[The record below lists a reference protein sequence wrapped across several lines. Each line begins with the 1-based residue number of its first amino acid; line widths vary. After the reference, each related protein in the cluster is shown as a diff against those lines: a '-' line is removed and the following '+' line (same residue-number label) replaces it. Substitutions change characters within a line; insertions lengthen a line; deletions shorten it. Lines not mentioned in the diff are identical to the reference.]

1 MNLNNIIELIN
12 ISKGK
17 YNLEFYLI
25 GGAVRDLLTGN
36 DPTDLDFNFI
46 GQKQSVEKFIKEIF
60 EPKEIHTSQFNTY
73 KFKYN
78 TFDIDFAMCRKEKYN
93 NPAALPEINEGNLLE
108 DQQRRDFSI
117 NSIAIKTD
125 DFTHKKFIDP
135 FNGILDIKAKQIKN
149 IHSNSFSNDPTRIF
163 RAIRYSKRLNFQID
177 SSTLNEIQ
185 IFKDNIAN
193 LSGIRIRNEIF
204 KILEENQPIDTLIE
218 CEKFKLFKHLNIDLI
233 LPPYLPSWEKM
244 EINDRNLLFTQNE
257 SLTDKILLFLSTFL
271 CESSNESI
279 LKISKDF
286 GFEKSIVNNW
296 INIVKMKNDLD
307 KFNFRKDQNSKL
319 HSILNKSTKSICLGL
334 TQWYGKSKS
343 IRIINYW
350 NKIRLIKPKLNTD
363 DLFSIGI
370 PEGPILGKIKKE
382 LEMYAIDWP
391 DTSVKEQR
399 GFAEFLYSEELEQ
412 ERDPDDDNYP
422 CRDFII

>member
-36 DPTDLDFNFI
+36 EPTDLDFNFI

-93 NPAALPEINEGNLLE
+93 NPASLPEINEGNLLE

-117 NSIAIKTD
+117 NSIAINTD
-125 DFTHKKFIDP
+125 DFTQKKFIDP

-149 IHSNSFSNDPTRIF
+149 IHSNSFSDDPTRIF
-163 RAIRYSKRLNFQID
+163 RAIRYSKRLNFKIH

-193 LSGIRIRNEIF
+193 LSGTRIRNEIF

-218 CEKFKLFKHLNIDLI
+218 CEKFKLFKHLKNLIHFKDL
-233 LPPYLPSWEKM
+233 KK
-244 EINDRNLLFTQNE
+244 F
-257 SLTDKILLFLSTFL
+257 
-271 CESSNESI
+271 
-279 LKISKDF
+279 
-286 GFEKSIVNNW
+286 
-296 INIVKMKNDLD
+296 KNY
-307 KFNFRKDQNSKL
+307 FS
-319 HSILNKSTKSICLGL
+319 
-334 TQWYGKSKS
+334 
-343 IRIINYW
+343 
-350 NKIRLIKPKLNTD
+350 LIKR
-363 DLFSIGI
+363 
-370 PEGPILGKIKKE
+370 
-382 LEMYAIDWP
+382 
-391 DTSVKEQR
+391 SV
-399 GFAEFLYSEELEQ
+399 
-412 ERDPDDDNYP
+412 
-422 CRDFII
+422 

>member
-36 DPTDLDFNFI
+36 EPTDLDFNFI

-60 EPKEIHTSQFNTY
+60 APKEIQTSQFHTY

-78 TFDIDFAMCRKEKYN
+78 SFDIDFAMCRKEKYS

-117 NSIAIKTD
+117 NSIAINTD
-125 DFTHKKFIDP
+125 DFTQKKFIDP

-149 IHSNSFSNDPTRIF
+149 IHSNSFSDDPTRIF

-185 IFKDNIAN
+185 IFKDNITN

-204 KILEENQPIDTLIE
+204 KILEENQPIDTLLE

-233 LPPYLPSWEKM
+233 LPPYLPIWEKM
-244 EINDRNLLFTQNE
+244 DIPKIGVRYVAGLINDRNLIFTQNE
-257 SLTDKILLFLSTFL
+257 SSKDKMLLFLSTFL
-271 CESSNESI
+271 CESSDETINT
-279 LKISKDF
+279 ISKDF
-286 GFEKSIVNNW
+286 GLEKSIVNNW
-296 INIVKMKNDLD
+296 VNIVKMKNDLD
-307 KFNFRKDQNSKL
+307 KFNFREDKNSKL

-370 PEGPILGKIKKE
+370 SEGPILGKIKKE
-382 LEMYAIDWP
+382 LEIFAIDYP
-391 DTSVKEQR
+391 HSSEQEQR
-399 GFAEFLYSEELEQ
+399 EFVTKLKNS
-412 ERDPDDDNYP
+412 
-422 CRDFII
+422 

>member
-1 MNLNNIIELIN
+1 LNLNNIIELIN

-17 YNLEFYLI
+17 YNLEFHLI

-36 DPTDLDFNFI
+36 EPTDLDFNFI

-60 EPKEIHTSQFNTY
+60 APKEIQTSQFHTY

-78 TFDIDFAMCRKEKYN
+78 SFDVDFAMCRKEKYS

-117 NSIAIKTD
+117 NSIAINTD
-125 DFTHKKFIDP
+125 DFTQKKFIDP

-149 IHSNSFSNDPTRIF
+149 IHSNSFSDDPTRIF

-185 IFKDNIAN
+185 IFKDNITN

-204 KILEENQPIDTLIE
+204 KILEENQPIDTLLE

-233 LPPYLPSWEKM
+233 LPPYLPIWEKM
-244 EINDRNLLFTQNE
+244 DIPKIGVRYVAGLINDRNLIFTQNE
-257 SLTDKILLFLSTFL
+257 SSKDKMLLFLSTFL
-271 CESSNESI
+271 CESSDETINT
-279 LKISKDF
+279 ISKDF
-286 GFEKSIVNNW
+286 GLEKSIVNNW
-296 INIVKMKNDLD
+296 VNIVKMKNDLD
-307 KFNFRKDQNSKL
+307 KFNFREDKNSKL

-334 TQWYGKSKS
+334 TQWYDKSKS
-343 IRIINYW
+343 YRIVNYW

-370 PEGPILGKIKKE
+370 SEGPILGKIKKE
-382 LEMYAIDWP
+382 LEIFAIDYP
-391 DTSVKEQR
+391 HSSEQEQR
-399 GFAEFLYSEELEQ
+399 EFVTKLNNS
-412 ERDPDDDNYP
+412 
-422 CRDFII
+422 

>member
-36 DPTDLDFNFI
+36 EPTDLDFNFI

-60 EPKEIHTSQFNTY
+60 APKEIQTSQFHTY

-78 TFDIDFAMCRKEKYN
+78 SFDIDFAMCRKEKYS

-117 NSIAIKTD
+117 NSIAINTD
-125 DFTHKKFIDP
+125 DFTQKKFIDP

-149 IHSNSFSNDPTRIF
+149 IHSNSFSDDPTRIF

-185 IFKDNIAN
+185 IFKDNITN

-204 KILEENQPIDTLIE
+204 KILEENQPIDTLLE

-233 LPPYLPSWEKM
+233 LPPYLPIWEKM
-244 EINDRNLLFTQNE
+244 DIPKIGVRYVAGLINDRNLIFTQNE
-257 SLTDKILLFLSTFL
+257 SLKDKMLLFLSTFL
-271 CESSNESI
+271 CESSDETINT
-279 LKISKDF
+279 ISKDF
-286 GFEKSIVNNW
+286 GLEKSIVNNW
-296 INIVKMKNDLD
+296 VNIVKMKNDLD
-307 KFNFRKDQNSKL
+307 KFNFREDKNSKL

-334 TQWYGKSKS
+334 TQWYDKSKS
-343 IRIINYW
+343 YRIVNYW

-370 PEGPILGKIKKE
+370 SEGPILGKIKKE
-382 LEMYAIDWP
+382 LEIFAIDYP
-391 DTSVKEQR
+391 HSSEQEQR
-399 GFAEFLYSEELEQ
+399 EFVTKLNNS
-412 ERDPDDDNYP
+412 
-422 CRDFII
+422 

>member
-36 DPTDLDFNFI
+36 EPTDLDFNFI

-60 EPKEIHTSQFNTY
+60 APKEIQTSQFHTY

-78 TFDIDFAMCRKEKYN
+78 SFDIDFAMCRKEKYS

-117 NSIAIKTD
+117 NSIAINTD
-125 DFTHKKFIDP
+125 DFTQKKFIDP

-149 IHSNSFSNDPTRIF
+149 IHSNSFSDDPTRIF

-185 IFKDNIAN
+185 IFKDNITN

-204 KILEENQPIDTLIE
+204 KILEENQPIDTLLE

-233 LPPYLPSWEKM
+233 LPPYLPIWEKM
-244 EINDRNLLFTQNE
+244 DIPKIGVRYVAGLINDRNLIFTQNE
-257 SLTDKILLFLSTFL
+257 SLKDKMLLFLSTFL
-271 CESSNESI
+271 CESSDETINT
-279 LKISKDF
+279 ISKDF
-286 GFEKSIVNNW
+286 GLEKSIVNNW
-296 INIVKMKNDLD
+296 VNIVKMKNDLD
-307 KFNFRKDQNSKL
+307 KFNFREDKNSKL

-334 TQWYGKSKS
+334 TQWYDKSKS
-343 IRIINYW
+343 IRIVNYW

-370 PEGPILGKIKKE
+370 SEGPILGKIKKE
-382 LEMYAIDWP
+382 LEIFAIDYP
-391 DTSVKEQR
+391 HSSEQEQR
-399 GFAEFLYSEELEQ
+399 EFVTKLNNS
-412 ERDPDDDNYP
+412 
-422 CRDFII
+422 

>member
-36 DPTDLDFNFI
+36 EPTDLDFNFI

-60 EPKEIHTSQFNTY
+60 APKEIQTSQFHTY

-78 TFDIDFAMCRKEKYN
+78 SFDIDFAMCRKEKYS

-108 DQQRRDFSI
+108 DQQRRDFSV
-117 NSIAIKTD
+117 NSIAINTD
-125 DFTHKKFIDP
+125 DFTQKKFIDP

-149 IHSNSFSNDPTRIF
+149 IHSNSFSDDPTRIF

-185 IFKDNIAN
+185 IFKDNITN

-204 KILEENQPIDTLIE
+204 KILEENQPIDTLLE

-233 LPPYLPSWEKM
+233 LPPYLPIWEKM
-244 EINDRNLLFTQNE
+244 DIPKIGVRYVAGLINDRNLIFTQNE
-257 SLTDKILLFLSTFL
+257 SLKDKMLLFLSTFL
-271 CESSNESI
+271 CESSDETINT
-279 LKISKDF
+279 ISKDF
-286 GFEKSIVNNW
+286 GLEKSIVNNW
-296 INIVKMKNDLD
+296 VNIVKMKNDLD
-307 KFNFRKDQNSKL
+307 KFNFREDKNSKL

-334 TQWYGKSKS
+334 TQWYDKSKS
-343 IRIINYW
+343 YRIVNYW

-370 PEGPILGKIKKE
+370 SEGPILGKIKKE
-382 LEMYAIDWP
+382 LEIFAIDYP
-391 DTSVKEQR
+391 HSSEQEQR
-399 GFAEFLYSEELEQ
+399 EFVTKLNNS
-412 ERDPDDDNYP
+412 
-422 CRDFII
+422 

>member
-1 MNLNNIIELIN
+1 
-12 ISKGK
+12 
-17 YNLEFYLI
+17 
-25 GGAVRDLLTGN
+25 
-36 DPTDLDFNFI
+36 
-46 GQKQSVEKFIKEIF
+46 
-60 EPKEIHTSQFNTY
+60 
-73 KFKYN
+73 
-78 TFDIDFAMCRKEKYN
+78 MCRKEKYN

-117 NSIAIKTD
+117 NSIAINTD
-125 DFTHKKFIDP
+125 DFTQKKFIDT

-149 IHSNSFSNDPTRIF
+149 IHTNSFSDDPTRIF

-177 SSTLNEIQ
+177 SSTINEIQ

-257 SLTDKILLFLSTFL
+257 SLRDKILLFLSTFL

-382 LEMYAIDWP
+382 LEMFAIDYP
-391 DTSVKEQR
+391 DS
-399 GFAEFLYSEELEQ
+399 SEEEQ
-412 ERDPDDDNYP
+412 TEFVTKLNNS
-422 CRDFII
+422 

>member
-12 ISKGK
+12 SSKGK

-36 DPTDLDFNFI
+36 EPTDLDFNFI

-60 EPKEIHTSQFNTY
+60 APKEIQTSQFHTY

-78 TFDIDFAMCRKEKYN
+78 SFDIDFAMCRKEKYS
-93 NPAALPEINEGNLLE
+93 NPAALPEINKGNLLE

-125 DFTHKKFIDP
+125 DFTQKKFIDP

-149 IHSNSFSNDPTRIF
+149 IHSNSFSDDPTRIF
-163 RAIRYSKRLNFQID
+163 RAIRYSKRLNFKIHG
-177 SSTLNEIQ
+177 STLNEIQ
-185 IFKDNIAN
+185 IFKDNIIN

-204 KILEENQPIDTLIE
+204 KILEENHPIDTLLE
-218 CEKFKLFKHLNIDLI
+218 CENFKLFKHLNIDLI
-233 LPPYLPSWEKM
+233 LPPYLPLWEKM
-244 EINDRNLLFTQNE
+244 DINDRNLIFTQNE
-257 SLTDKILLFLSTFL
+257 SLKDKMLLFLSTFL
-271 CESSNESI
+271 CESSDETINE
-279 LKISKDF
+279 ISKDF
-286 GFEKSIVNNW
+286 GLEKSIANNW
-296 INIVKMKNDLD
+296 INIVKMKNELD
-307 KFNFRKDQNSKL
+307 KFNFREDKNSKL

-334 TQWYGKSKS
+334 TQWYDKSKS
-343 IRIINYW
+343 IRIVNYW

-370 PEGPILGKIKKE
+370 SEGPKLGKIKKE
-382 LEMYAIDWP
+382 LEIFAIDYP
-391 DTSVKEQR
+391 HSSEQEQR
-399 GFAEFLYSEELEQ
+399 EFVTKLLNS
-412 ERDPDDDNYP
+412 
-422 CRDFII
+422 

>member
-12 ISKGK
+12 SSKGK

-36 DPTDLDFNFI
+36 EPTDLDFNFI

-60 EPKEIHTSQFNTY
+60 APKEIQTSQFHTY

-78 TFDIDFAMCRKEKYN
+78 SFDIDFAMCRKEKYS
-93 NPAALPEINEGNLLE
+93 NPAALPEISEGNLLE

-149 IHSNSFSNDPTRIF
+149 IHSNSFSDDPTRIF
-163 RAIRYSKRLNFQID
+163 RAIRYSKRLNFKIHG
-177 SSTLNEIQ
+177 STLNEIQ
-185 IFKDNIAN
+185 IFKDNITN

-218 CEKFKLFKHLNIDLI
+218 CEKFKLFKHLNINLI
-233 LPPYLPSWEKM
+233 LPPYLPSWEKID
-244 EINDRNLLFTQNE
+244 INDRNLIFTQNK
-257 SLTDKILLFLSTFL
+257 SLKDKILLFLSTFL
-271 CESSNESI
+271 CESSDENI
-279 LKISKDF
+279 KKISKDF

-296 INIVKMKNDLD
+296 VNIVKMKNDLD
-307 KFNFRKDQNSKL
+307 KFDFKEGLNSKL
-319 HSILNKSTKSICLGL
+319 DLILNKRTKSICLGL
-334 TQWYGKSKS
+334 TQWYDNSKS
-343 IRIINYW
+343 YRIVDYW

-370 PEGPILGKIKKE
+370 SEGPILGKMKKE
-382 LEMYAIDWP
+382 LQIFAIDYP
-391 DTSVKEQR
+391 HSSEQEQR
-399 GFAEFLYSEELEQ
+399 EFVKNLNNS
-412 ERDPDDDNYP
+412 
-422 CRDFII
+422 

>member
-36 DPTDLDFNFI
+36 EPTDLDFNFI

-60 EPKEIHTSQFNTY
+60 APKEIQTSQFHTY

-78 TFDIDFAMCRKEKYN
+78 SFDIDFAMCRKEKYS

-117 NSIAIKTD
+117 NSIAINTD
-125 DFTHKKFIDP
+125 DFTQKKFIDP

-149 IHSNSFSNDPTRIF
+149 IHSNSFSDDPTRIF

-185 IFKDNIAN
+185 IFKDNITN

-204 KILEENQPIDTLIE
+204 KILEENQPIDTLLE
-218 CEKFKLFKHLNIDLI
+218 CEKFKLFKHLNIGLI
-233 LPPYLPSWEKM
+233 LPPYLPIWEKM
-244 EINDRNLLFTQNE
+244 DIPKIGVRYVAGLINDRNLIFTQNE
-257 SLTDKILLFLSTFL
+257 SLKDKMLLFLSTFL
-271 CESSNESI
+271 CESSDETINT
-279 LKISKDF
+279 ISKDF
-286 GFEKSIVNNW
+286 GLEKSIVNNW
-296 INIVKMKNDLD
+296 VNIVKMKNDLD
-307 KFNFRKDQNSKL
+307 KFNFREDKNSKL

-334 TQWYGKSKS
+334 TQWYDKSKS
-343 IRIINYW
+343 YRIVNYW

-370 PEGPILGKIKKE
+370 SEGPILGKIKKE
-382 LEMYAIDWP
+382 LEIFAIDYP
-391 DTSVKEQR
+391 HSSEQEQR
-399 GFAEFLYSEELEQ
+399 EFVTKLNNS
-412 ERDPDDDNYP
+412 
-422 CRDFII
+422 

>member
-36 DPTDLDFNFI
+36 EPTDLDFNFI

-60 EPKEIHTSQFNTY
+60 APKEIQTSQFHTY

-149 IHSNSFSNDPTRIF
+149 IHSNSFSDDPTRIF

-185 IFKDNIAN
+185 IFKDNITN

-204 KILEENQPIDTLIE
+204 KILEENQPIDTLLE

-233 LPPYLPSWEKM
+233 LPPYLPIWEKM
-244 EINDRNLLFTQNE
+244 DIPKIGVRYVAGLINDRNLIFTQNE
-257 SLTDKILLFLSTFL
+257 SLKDKMLLFLSTFL
-271 CESSNESI
+271 CESSDETINT
-279 LKISKDF
+279 ISKDF
-286 GFEKSIVNNW
+286 GLEKSIVNNW
-296 INIVKMKNDLD
+296 VNIVKMKNDLD
-307 KFNFRKDQNSKL
+307 KFNFREDKNSKL

-334 TQWYGKSKS
+334 TQWYDKSKS
-343 IRIINYW
+343 IRIVNYW

-370 PEGPILGKIKKE
+370 SEGPILGKIKKE
-382 LEMYAIDWP
+382 LEIFAIDYP
-391 DTSVKEQR
+391 HSSEQEQR
-399 GFAEFLYSEELEQ
+399 EFVTKLNNS
-412 ERDPDDDNYP
+412 
-422 CRDFII
+422 

>member
-1 MNLNNIIELIN
+1 M
-12 ISKGK
+12 
-17 YNLEFYLI
+17 
-25 GGAVRDLLTGN
+25 
-36 DPTDLDFNFI
+36 
-46 GQKQSVEKFIKEIF
+46 
-60 EPKEIHTSQFNTY
+60 
-73 KFKYN
+73 
-78 TFDIDFAMCRKEKYN
+78 
-93 NPAALPEINEGNLLE
+93 
-108 DQQRRDFSI
+108 
-117 NSIAIKTD
+117 
-125 DFTHKKFIDP
+125 
-135 FNGILDIKAKQIKN
+135 
-149 IHSNSFSNDPTRIF
+149 
-163 RAIRYSKRLNFQID
+163 
-177 SSTLNEIQ
+177 
-185 IFKDNIAN
+185 
-193 LSGIRIRNEIF
+193 SGIRIRNEIF

-257 SLTDKILLFLSTFL
+257 SLTNKILLFLSTFL

-350 NKIRLIKPKLNTD
+350 NEIRLIKPKLNTD

-382 LEMYAIDWP
+382 LEMYAIDYP
-391 DTSVKEQR
+391 ASSEEEQR
-399 GFAEFLYSEELEQ
+399 EFITKLNNS
-412 ERDPDDDNYP
+412 
-422 CRDFII
+422 

>member
-36 DPTDLDFNFI
+36 EPTDLDFNFI

-60 EPKEIHTSQFNTY
+60 APKEIQTSQFHTY

-78 TFDIDFAMCRKEKYN
+78 SFDIDFAMCRKEKYS

-117 NSIAIKTD
+117 NSIAINTD
-125 DFTHKKFIDP
+125 DFTQKKFIDP

-149 IHSNSFSNDPTRIF
+149 IHSNSFSDDPTRIF

-185 IFKDNIAN
+185 IFKDNITN

-204 KILEENQPIDTLIE
+204 KILEENQPIDTLLE

-233 LPPYLPSWEKM
+233 LPPYLPIWEKM
-244 EINDRNLLFTQNE
+244 DIPKIGVRYVAGLINDRNLIFTQNE
-257 SLTDKILLFLSTFL
+257 SSKDKMLLFLSTFL
-271 CESSNESI
+271 CESSDETINT
-279 LKISKDF
+279 ISKDF
-286 GFEKSIVNNW
+286 GLEKSIVNNW
-296 INIVKMKNDLD
+296 VNIVKMKNDLD
-307 KFNFRKDQNSKL
+307 KFNFREDKNSKL

-334 TQWYGKSKS
+334 TQWYDKSKS
-343 IRIINYW
+343 IRIVNYW

-370 PEGPILGKIKKE
+370 SEGPILGKIKKE
-382 LEMYAIDWP
+382 LEIFAIDYP
-391 DTSVKEQR
+391 HSSEQEQR
-399 GFAEFLYSEELEQ
+399 EFVTKLKNS
-412 ERDPDDDNYP
+412 
-422 CRDFII
+422 

>member
-1 MNLNNIIELIN
+1 LNLNNIIELIN

-36 DPTDLDFNFI
+36 EPTDLDFNFI

-60 EPKEIHTSQFNTY
+60 APKEIQTSQFHTY

-78 TFDIDFAMCRKEKYN
+78 SFDIDFAMCRKEKYS

-117 NSIAIKTD
+117 NSIAINTD
-125 DFTHKKFIDP
+125 DFTQKKFIDP

-149 IHSNSFSNDPTRIF
+149 IHSNSFSDDPTRIF

-185 IFKDNIAN
+185 IFKDNITN

-204 KILEENQPIDTLIE
+204 KILEENQPIDTLLE

-233 LPPYLPSWEKM
+233 LPPYLPIWEKM
-244 EINDRNLLFTQNE
+244 DIPKIGVRYVAGLINDRNLIFTQNE
-257 SLTDKILLFLSTFL
+257 SLKDKMLLFLSTFL
-271 CESSNESI
+271 CESSDETINT
-279 LKISKDF
+279 ISKDF
-286 GFEKSIVNNW
+286 GLEKSIVNNW
-296 INIVKMKNDLD
+296 VNIVKMKNDLD
-307 KFNFRKDQNSKL
+307 KFNFREDKNSKL

-334 TQWYGKSKS
+334 TQWYDKSKS
-343 IRIINYW
+343 IRIVNYW

-370 PEGPILGKIKKE
+370 SEGPILGKIKKE
-382 LEMYAIDWP
+382 LEIFAIDYP
-391 DTSVKEQR
+391 HSSEQEQR
-399 GFAEFLYSEELEQ
+399 EFVTKLNNS
-412 ERDPDDDNYP
+412 
-422 CRDFII
+422 

>member
-12 ISKGK
+12 SSKGK

-36 DPTDLDFNFI
+36 EPTDLDFNFI

-60 EPKEIHTSQFNTY
+60 APKEIQTSQFHTY

-78 TFDIDFAMCRKEKYN
+78 SFDIDFAMCRKEKYS
-93 NPAALPEINEGNLLE
+93 NPAALPEINKGNLLE

-149 IHSNSFSNDPTRIF
+149 IHSNSFSDDPTRIF
-163 RAIRYSKRLNFQID
+163 RAIRYSKRLNFKIHG
-177 SSTLNEIQ
+177 STLNEIQ
-185 IFKDNIAN
+185 IFKDNITN

-204 KILEENQPIDTLIE
+204 KILEENHPIDTLLE
-218 CEKFKLFKHLNIDLI
+218 CENFKLFKHLNIDLI
-233 LPPYLPSWEKM
+233 LPPYLPFWEKM
-244 EINDRNLLFTQNE
+244 DINDRNLIFTQNE
-257 SLTDKILLFLSTFL
+257 SLQDKMLLFLSTFL
-271 CESSNESI
+271 CESSDETINE
-279 LKISKDF
+279 ISKDF
-286 GFEKSIVNNW
+286 GLEKSIANNW
-296 INIVKMKNDLD
+296 INIVKMKNELD
-307 KFNFRKDQNSKL
+307 KFNFREDKNSKL

-334 TQWYGKSKS
+334 TQWYDKSKS
-343 IRIINYW
+343 IRIVNYW

-370 PEGPILGKIKKE
+370 SEGPKLGKIKKE
-382 LEMYAIDWP
+382 LEIFAIDYP
-391 DTSVKEQR
+391 HSSEQEQR
-399 GFAEFLYSEELEQ
+399 EFVTKLLNS
-412 ERDPDDDNYP
+412 
-422 CRDFII
+422 

>member
-36 DPTDLDFNFI
+36 EPTDLDFNFI

-60 EPKEIHTSQFNTY
+60 APKEIQTSQFHTY

-78 TFDIDFAMCRKEKYN
+78 SFDIDFAMCRKEKYS

-117 NSIAIKTD
+117 NSIAINTD
-125 DFTHKKFIDP
+125 DFTQKKFIDP

-149 IHSNSFSNDPTRIF
+149 IHSNSFSDDPTRIF

-185 IFKDNIAN
+185 IFKDNITN

-204 KILEENQPIDTLIE
+204 KILEENQPIDTLLE

-233 LPPYLPSWEKM
+233 LPPYLPIWEKM
-244 EINDRNLLFTQNE
+244 DIPKIGVRYVAGLINDRNLIFTQNE
-257 SLTDKILLFLSTFL
+257 SLKDKMLLFLSTFL
-271 CESSNESI
+271 CESSVETI
-279 LKISKDF
+279 YTISKDF
-286 GFEKSIVNNW
+286 GLEKSIVNNW
-296 INIVKMKNDLD
+296 VNIVKMKNDLD
-307 KFNFRKDQNSKL
+307 KFNFREDKNSKL

-334 TQWYGKSKS
+334 TQWYDKSKS
-343 IRIINYW
+343 IRIVNYW

-370 PEGPILGKIKKE
+370 SEGPILGKIKKE
-382 LEMYAIDWP
+382 LEIFAIDYP
-391 DTSVKEQR
+391 HSSEQEQR
-399 GFAEFLYSEELEQ
+399 EFVTKLNNS
-412 ERDPDDDNYP
+412 
-422 CRDFII
+422 